1 MINGKNFNCL
11 FDSGSPVSFI
21 DISLLRS
28 NFSSTQQEA
37 TFSTVSGSVFR
48 SLGKCTLDVSFQ
60 DLHKPISF
68 YVVRSPMQLILG
80 VDGLSA
86 LNVTLSF
93 TNRQNDIG
101 CIDHSVPKNR
111 KDFLKLFTF
120 SSEICNENLT
130 RLQDILCKFNDVFS
144 TAEYDLG
151 RTDRTFHS
159 IETGNTAPIHSRLF
173 RLPHSQKL
181 TASKQIQNMLKND
194 IIEEANSPWN
204 SPFFFVKKKDGSDR
218 FVVDFR
224 SLNSETV
231 KDRMPIPNIEELLDN
246 LSESLVFSSID
257 LASGY

>member
-159 IETGNTAPIHSRLF
+159 IETGNTAPIHSRQF
-173 RLPHSQKL
+173 RLPHSQRL

-194 IIEEANSPWN
+194 II
-204 SPFFFVKKKDGSDR
+204 
-218 FVVDFR
+218 
-224 SLNSETV
+224 
-231 KDRMPIPNIEELLDN
+231 
-246 LSESLVFSSID
+246 
-257 LASGY
+257 